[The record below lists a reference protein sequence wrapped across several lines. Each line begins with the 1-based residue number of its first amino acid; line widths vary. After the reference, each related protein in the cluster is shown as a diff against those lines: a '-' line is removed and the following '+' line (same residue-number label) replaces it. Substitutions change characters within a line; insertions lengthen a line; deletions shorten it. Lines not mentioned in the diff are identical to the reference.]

1 MKVNPFFQSS
11 NLPDETRFLCSVFT
25 SVTSPVA
32 KPPKHNTKA
41 HHM

>member
-1 MKVNPFFQSS
+1 MRVNCFFHSS
-11 NLPDETRFLCSVFT
+11 ILPDETGFPCSVFT

-32 KPPKHNTKA
+32 KPPKYNTKA